1 MRKVLATALALLLV
15 TATVAYGQQE
25 GDVPPTDLS
34 KVGTSAANF
43 LKLPVGARSLALGGG
58 GVATVRD
65 ATALYW
71 NPAGIGGIDRVT
83 LAYNRFDLYAG
94 ISHTFTGFVMPF
106 GLNTRLGISYI
117 GLNSGEMEITTVDEP
132 GGTGEFFE
140 VVNTA
145 IGVTFSQILTDRF
158 TLGIT
163 GKWVQEKIQRAVA
176 NGIALDVGSTFNT
189 GLLGT
194 RLGMAILNM
203 GPKMQLDGPD
213 LAFDRQ
219 IDEEPGE
226 LTAGLNPAAN
236 LETLTYD
243 LPLMFRLGVSIDL
256 LGGISTFMTNDQNR
270 VTALID
276 IEDANDQVARVGLSL
291 EYAWNEMVYARLG
304 YRIKGQLSDQLGER
318 LAGLDREAFELG
330 YGLGLNTTVSG
341 YAIQLDYGL
350 ADYGDLGTVNQLF
363 LSFGF

>member
-1 MRKVLATALALLLV
+1 
-15 TATVAYGQQE
+15 
-25 GDVPPTDLS
+25 
-34 KVGTSAANF
+34 
-43 LKLPVGARSLALGGG
+43 
-58 GVATVRD
+58 
-65 ATALYW
+65 
-71 NPAGIGGIDRVT
+71 
-83 LAYNRFDLYAG
+83 
-94 ISHTFTGFVMPF
+94 MPF

-145 IGVTFSQILTDRF
+145 IGITFSQILTDRF

-219 IDEEPGE
+219 IDDEPGE

-236 LETLTYD
+236 LETLSYD